1 MWYSWILTPFARC
14 QGKTIKKQY
23 EAGCRLFDIR
33 VKLVGG
39 HPTQLAF
46 LLSDNFALQKVSAK
60 DAEMALKVDHDGVLR
75 VTLSS
80 AKDVTAEFHVKV
92 EDK

>member
-1 MWYSWILTPFARC
+1 M
-14 QGKTIKKQY
+14 
-23 EAGCRLFDIR
+23 
-33 VKLVGG
+33 
-39 HPTQLAF
+39 
-46 LLSDNFALQKVSAK
+46 LSDNFALQKVSAK

-80 AKDVTAEFHVKV
+80 AKDISAEFHVKV

>member
-1 MWYSWILTPFARC
+1 AVDLEDLSWDAKKKELT
-14 QGKTIKKQY
+14 G
-23 EAGCRLFDIR
+23 R
-33 VKLVGG
+33 VNLVGG

-60 DAEMALKVDHDGVLR
+60 DAEMALKVDQDGVLR